1 MTTDMLTYLDGGAH
15 TCCVYDGEG
24 NTGCDRTEIFIKG
37 VCVVFVCVCVC
48 VCVLSPYKSPFS
60 TSCNGSGKQ
69 SV

>member
-1 MTTDMLTYLDGGAH
+1 MLTYLDGGAH

-48 VCVLSPYKSPFS
+48 AFS
-60 TSCNGSGKQ
+60 IQVTIVYILQ
-69 SV
+69 WFR